1 MENNGPLI
9 SILMPGDNDLSVF
22 LEIVCALEKCIIWH
36 KFIYFIQ
43 FYYT

>member
-22 LEIVCALEKCIIWH
+22 LEIVCAFEKMYH
-36 KFIYFIQ
+36 MA
-43 FYYT
+43 